1 MHHHGYVWTGPK
13 QRYDDEALRRPP
25 PPHSPPDGSRPDL
38 VLRHREVKAEFPLV
52 DLPPLETAYW
62 LIKPEKL
69 VRGTWEEP
77 KVAADWLGER
87 LGEYALRFDS
97 EGGRDRGRLAM
108 LVESAAEQLDQ
119 GRDVS
124 HSCYLER
131 PTFLSLAL
139 VCCSPNRYLP
149 ALSCPVGG
157 REPLV
162 AIDPMR
168 EGVHEGWHAE
178 RQCEDLG

>member
-25 PPHSPPDGSRPDL
+25 PPHPPPDGSRPDL
-38 VLRHREVKAEFPLV
+38 VLRHREVKAEFPTV

-62 LIKPEKL
+62 LIKPGKL

-77 KVAADWLGER
+77 KEAADWLGER
-87 LGEYALRFDS
+87 LGEYAVRFDS
-97 EGGRDRGRLAM
+97 KGGRARERLAT
-108 LVESAAEQLDQ
+108 LVESAAEQLGQ

-124 HSCYLER
+124 HGCYLER

-139 VCCSPNRYLP
+139 VCCSPNRSLP
-149 ALSCPVGG
+149 EVLCPVGG
-157 REPLV
+157 T
-162 AIDPMR
+162 D
-168 EGVHEGWHAE
+168 
-178 RQCEDLG
+178 QS